1 MIDGRGGL
9 TTAESR
15 GFASFRLSREALDA
29 CSPAR
34 LRNLAVASRP
44 MAGDRD
50 VVTPPVVGAR
60 QLSNESNCSFGDAES
75 VHDARAWPVFPA
87 ESAH

>member
-1 MIDGRGGL
+1 MELREFPPVRESSGR
-9 TTAESR
+9 AR
-15 GFASFRLSREALDA
+15 
-29 CSPAR
+29 SPAC

-75 VHDARAWPVFPA
+75 VHDARRCFLQMR
-87 ESAH
+87 AH

>member
-1 MIDGRGGL
+1 MEKRCEWGVC
-9 TTAESR
+9 E
-15 GFASFRLSREALDA
+15 FRLSREALDA

-75 VHDARAWPVFPA
+75 VHDARRCFLQM
-87 ESAH
+87 SAH

>member
-1 MIDGRGGL
+1 
-9 TTAESR
+9 
-15 GFASFRLSREALDA
+15 
-29 CSPAR
+29 
-34 LRNLAVASRP
+34 

-75 VHDARAWPVFPA
+75 VHDARVWPVFPA